1 MKRII
6 KVLQWIL
13 GIAAALS
20 LVLGVIFKL
29 ANVVVLTAAPISFLR
44 FTITCC
50 IASIAL
56 SMIEVPCKLKGTPE
70 TPAAKPE
77 GESAGK

>member
-1 MKRII
+1 MNKLM
-6 KVLQWIL
+6 KVLQRIL

-44 FTITCC
+44 FTAICC
-50 IASIAL
+50 LASIAL
-56 SMIEVPCKLKGTPE
+56 SMIKVSCKLKGAE
-70 TPAAKPE
+70 TPTAKPE